1 MRRTGQ
7 GLFTAHGPGY
17 QVWCFLFLLQG
28 WFINITFFCSRENGQ
43 WKVGKRPPCH
53 EDATGAVHPCPPPI
67 PRWQH
72 PTPQLEWP
80 PRRSLCPACDTPH
93 RDGHRSSM
101 AEVTQHH
108 STLRAVSNPGRKGL
122 KLGSRVS
129 PAVFV
134 TESFENVRTI
144 SNTGWLLAFRR
155 EKYPRFLLPD
165 G

>member
-7 GLFTAHGPGY
+7 GQFTAHRPGY

-53 EDATGAVHPCPPPI
+53 EDATGAVLPCPPPI

-80 PRRSLCPACDTPH
+80 PRRSSCPACDTPTMTATAH
-93 RDGHRSSM
+93 LWRRSP
-101 AEVTQHH
+101 
-108 STLRAVSNPGRKGL
+108 STTAPCVLSPIREGKASNLGVGCPQECLSPSRL
-122 KLGSRVS
+122 KTFARS
-129 PAVFV
+129 
-134 TESFENVRTI
+134 
-144 SNTGWLLAFRR
+144 
-155 EKYPRFLLPD
+155 
-165 G
+165 